1 MNQQIIS
8 IIISLTIHAAIFG
21 MLIGS
26 NIKTNKNEQIVL
38 VDLSNL
44 SIKENKTDEF
54 PLKKSEKAHSLHN
67 EETKTNEQVLKEEN
81 LPANANDTLSKGND
95 QPAVSNIFKD
105 NSAIVNDTADS
116 KIVNTVQTE
125 IESGQKQKLEKQYLS
140 EQFQYIAKIIQKNT
154 KYPVLAEEMGITGTV
169 FMNFI
174 VNMDGAVSEIDII
187 KSSGF
192 EILDRDAEKTI
203 IRSAPFPRPP
213 IRVKLQFPLQYSVAN

>member
-8 IIISLTIHAAIFG
+8 IIISLAIHASIFG

-26 NIKTNKNEQIVL
+26 NFKTNKNEQMVL

-44 SIKENKTDEF
+44 SIKENKADEF
-54 PLKKSEKAHSLHN
+54 PLKKPEKTHSLHN
-67 EETKTNEQVLKEEN
+67 EEKKTNEQVLKKED
-81 LPANANDTLSKGND
+81 LPDNANDTLPKEND

-169 FMNFI
+169 FMNFV